1 MDRRWRSLS
10 LRHQRERTASS
21 FVSSG
26 AKLPDQMAMQVE
38 NCLFEACGGY
48 VLRSSVKVPRTL
60 ILADC
65 PALCRACIYRHG
77 MLRTSCSFTAN
88 KAYRAKG
95 RKLIRNLMNKE
106 NQLRRRLLEGAIAPY
121 SLVRMTDDELAR
133 PEVVEQR
140 REWCRQGKFFSRHPL
155 LRHGP

>member
-1 MDRRWRSLS
+1 
-10 LRHQRERTASS
+10 
-21 FVSSG
+21 
-26 AKLPDQMAMQVE
+26 
-38 NCLFEACGGY
+38 
-48 VLRSSVKVPRTL
+48 
-60 ILADC
+60 
-65 PALCRACIYRHG
+65 

-133 PEVVEQR
+133 PEVQIDRELCQR
-140 REWCRQGKFFSRHPL
+140 TQTTPKKCFTSGYT
-155 LRHGP
+155 